1 MQIVAL
7 RDFVTEPVGV
17 TIMLHRM
24 SYVYFSTTWWCYN
37 VNINVS
43 NILYPIPKNV
53 KRGKMY
59 GNTESIIWFLFGI
72 EWQDGILL
80 NLYDIFYIG
89 RTLFYANLCHKS
101 CFFRPCYIYET
112 AIFKNIVFW
121 CYYFLCSSTF
131 IYRKEILRSSIVNRL
146 NIAFF

>member
-1 MQIVAL
+1 MTIKYWCCIAYLKFRYSAYFCRAVMNVIHLQIVAL
-7 RDFVTEPVGV
+7 RDFVTKLVGV
-17 TIMLHRM
+17 TIMLTRM

-101 CFFRPCYIYET
+101 CFFVR
-112 AIFKNIVFW
+112 A
-121 CYYFLCSSTF
+121 TF
-131 IYRKEILRSSIVNRL
+131 MKQQFSKT
-146 NIAFF
+146 